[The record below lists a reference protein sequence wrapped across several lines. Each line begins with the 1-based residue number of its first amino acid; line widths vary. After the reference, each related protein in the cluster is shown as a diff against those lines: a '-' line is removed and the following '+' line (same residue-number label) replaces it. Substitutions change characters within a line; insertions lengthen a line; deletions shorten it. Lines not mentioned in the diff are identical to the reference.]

1 MDIVSSARMP
11 SKKKNRKKSSI
22 QLEKI
27 RLYAACFIEMLA
39 EMGMLAVSAAF
50 HRYELE
56 HGLKSQSVAEPPRIL
71 PVADKFLPEHLW
83 VSAVVFH
90 IPYRF
95 LLRDRA

>member
-1 MDIVSSARMP
+1 MPECPAKKRIV
-11 SKKKNRKKSSI
+11 RKAAYSWNNL
-22 QLEKI
+22 Q
-27 RLYAACFIEMLA
+27 LYAACFIEMLA
-39 EMGMLAVSAAF
+39 EMGMFAVSAAF

-90 IPYRF
+90 IPYRV